1 MILKSRGFF
10 VPTLKSIRGS
20 TLKVNSIDFR
30 PQHKNRPMFYPYIQT
45 KWLSTSTQ
53 NQVIWRFHEMMTFYS
68 VEGLLHPSAPAI
80 KVFTWGFRSSHS
92 FRPPEDRDDLDSN
105 DLLHSEALCS
115 KTVGVGIES
124 VVYQDRQPSTGLRNC
139 VPRSTPSTSCEFA
152 YNIWHF
158 DLEYYE
164 AWQPSTTLRI
174 GVRVRVSVRKKLGKS
189 YCYD

>member
-1 MILKSRGFF
+1 MIINLNTKSGDLTLSRNDDLLFSRG
-10 VPTLKSIRGS
+10 VASS
-20 TLKVNSIDFR
+20 
-30 PQHKNRPMFYPYIQT
+30 
-45 KWLSTSTQ
+45 LSSSHQ
-53 NQVIWRFHEMMTFYS
+53 GI
-68 VEGLLHPSAPAI
+68 
-80 KVFTWGFRSSHS
+80 TWGFRSSHS